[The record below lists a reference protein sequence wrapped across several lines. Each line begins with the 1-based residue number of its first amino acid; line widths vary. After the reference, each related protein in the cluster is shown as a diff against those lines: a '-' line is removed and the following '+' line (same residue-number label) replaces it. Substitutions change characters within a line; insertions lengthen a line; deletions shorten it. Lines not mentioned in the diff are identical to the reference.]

1 MLFKK
6 KNTDI
11 DLSSLDMKKV
21 VSDARLSHI
30 AFIMDGNGRWATNK
44 GLPREAGHKVG
55 VEAFRTIAKK
65 CKEYGIE
72 TITIYAFSTEN
83 WSRPKNEVNE
93 IMRLLDKY
101 IAEAEKEDAENRSR
115 YYVLGDKER
124 LGPDL
129 KAKCEYLED
138 FTKDNPYVVNIA
150 LNYGG
155 RDEIVRAAN
164 KLIAEGKTEI
174 TEEDISSH
182 IFTSH
187 CPDPDLIVRSG
198 GEYRL
203 SNFLMWQSAYSEL
216 YFCDTLWPDMG
227 DYELR
232 KAIVE
237 FSKRKRR
244 FGGVVNK

>member
-6 KNTDI
+6 KNTEI

-21 VSDARLSHI
+21 VSDAKLQHI
-30 AFIMDGNGRWATNK
+30 AFIMDGNGRWAQNR

-55 VEAFRTIAKK
+55 VEAFRRIANK
-65 CKEYGIE
+65 CKEYGIG

-83 WSRPKNEVNE
+83 WARPKNEVTE

-101 IAEAEKEDAENRSR
+101 ISEAENEDAENRSQ
-115 YYVLGDKER
+115 YHVLGDKER
-124 LGPDL
+124 LGQEL
-129 KAKCEYLED
+129 KAKCEYLEE

-164 KLIAEGKTEI
+164 RLIAEGKTEI
-174 TEEDISSH
+174 TEEDISAH
-182 IFTSH
+182 LFTSH
-187 CPDPDLIVRSG
+187 SPDPDLIVRSG

-216 YFCDTLWPDMG
+216 YFCDTLWPDM
-227 DYELR
+227 DDMDLR
-232 KAIVE
+232 RAIVE

-244 FGGVVNK
+244 FGGI